1 MSLSPPSI
9 AAYNNAAAVMG
20 YQAQQNPQ
28 QSETPPF
35 NPQETLHEITCQ
47 GQTVIPNIE
56 AKIGKGFFYSSDKT
70 WTCYRRNYFSV
81 ECSYSLNPH
90 IANGQLYLKRGSKQ
104 GQEQIQAL
112 AMSLSAVVDG
122 TAGKSIELVQHT
134 PKRDKGPQLQI
145 QKEKLAPTPPRKSQT
160 DAHGYPVNT
169 LHAQATMTPP
179 YLPLQNAPEQSQADP
194 EQHQAYSPAGASSS
208 TYSHTFERI
217 QFKSATA
224 NNGKRRAQQQY
235 YHLIVELYADVRSRR
250 ESKPDWVK
258 LAQRISAAVVV
269 RGRSPSHYQNE
280 GPHSASSSRG
290 PGGPG
295 STSGG
300 GNPGYGATGAPG
312 LGARGLD
319 SGLAGLG
326 GSMGGGMYR
335 GSQYSLD
342 PSPMSSYSVSSASSV
357 SGGAPDG
364 LVNNDAMMDENESK
378 AIEGF
383 DGYQYY
389 PSTLY
394 EAGLPPGAKTL
405 GPAFG
410 EQTRV
415 KTEYGGHVQ
424 LPPAWQVGGCGRF
437 QGTETSRGY
446 YPDLHTGC

>member
-1 MSLSPPSI
+1 M
-9 AAYNNAAAVMG
+9 MG
-20 YQAQQNPQ
+20 YQTQQDPRQ
-28 QSETPPF
+28 QSDTPPF
-35 NPQETLHEITCQ
+35 SAQETLHEITCE
-47 GQTVIPNIE
+47 GQSVTPNIE

-90 IANGQLYLKRGSKQ
+90 IANGRLYLNRVNKQ
-104 GQEQIQAL
+104 GPEQIQAL

-160 DAHGYPVNT
+160 DAHGHGYQLNSFHT
-169 LHAQATMTPP
+169 QAAMTPP
-179 YLPLQNAPEQSQADP
+179 YLPLQNASEQPQADQ
-194 EQHQAYSPAGASSS
+194 EQHQTYSPAGVSSS
-208 TYSHTFERI
+208 TYQHTFERI

-295 STSGG
+295 SASGG
-300 GNPGYGATGAPG
+300 GNSGYGVPGAPG
-312 LGARGLD
+312 LGACGLG

-326 GSMGGGMYR
+326 GSMGGGVYR

-357 SGGAPDG
+357 SGGPPDG
-364 LVNNDAMMDENESK
+364 LLNDDTMMDENEGK
-378 AIEGF
+378 AIDGY

-394 EAGLPPGAKTL
+394 EAGLSPEAKSL

-410 EQTRV
+410 EHTRV
-415 KTEYGGHVQ
+415 KAEYGGHVQ
-424 LPPAWQVGGCGRF
+424 LPPAWHIGSCGRF

-446 YPDLHTGC
+446 YPELHTGY